1 MHPWAPAAACNR
13 SRAATSSSCSGS
25 VRGPGAC
32 CRDAPG
38 GGASQICW
46 RPRSARSTV
55 GRAGCPARATAEAS
69 SRCAALQGRMMTSR
83 PSQPSWRRTPV
94 SCGWAGPR
102 GSVRRSA
109 SVGDGASAGRA
120 AEAAEGPDG
129 GLGAVVALGGLLAR
143 QARHHG
149 VVTLVQLWM
158 VPARR
163 QAAGGQ
169 AAGQHLEEQHADREQ
184 VALHGGPKAAP
195 LLWRHVGDRADSSGR
210 DRGLSF
216 A

>member
-1 MHPWAPAAACNR
+1 MPR
-13 SRAATSSSCSGS
+13 SGHGGGELE
-25 VRGPGAC
+25 VRGVAGQDDDVSPEPAVVATDSGLV
-32 CRDAPG
+32 RMG
-38 GGASQICW
+38 G
-46 RPRSARSTV
+46 
-55 GRAGCPARATAEAS
+55 PARLGQAFGLGRRWRLGRQGIGFCGAL
-69 SRCAALQGRMMTSR
+69 AARFG
-83 PSQPSWRRTPV
+83 
-94 SCGWAGPR
+94 GP
-102 GSVRRSA
+102 
-109 SVGDGASAGRA
+109 